1 MEFFNISW
9 KRLSFTSSCLI
20 AGVESNITLWQFLLE
35 LLLSKSHTHII
46 DWTENE
52 GEFKLLDAEEVAR
65 LWGERKN
72 KPHMNYDKLSRALRY
87 YYDKNIM
94 KKVNGKKFVYQ
105 FLAIP
110 DVSKTE
116 CTIPFLKKM
125 EAMSEGTSSWNLP
138 GAASFKP
145 YEYEKKHSP
154 SSTGGVK
161 TEKTSSNNAVSKA
174 STNKAA
180 KSYNFYNDN
189 DTASKV
195 IVPKVSSSYSSA
207 IAQNE
212 MHKQLVSLASAN
224 SNFFSMAAPVY
235 QLGLN
240 FPHYPAIILSEPM
253 NNSAETTMPKTKDMD
268 SVLTLS
274 FPRFAM
280 REPGAIAQ
288 MFPCMLGGG
297 SVQMMPISSLNL
309 TVSDDANSDSSLKQD
324 LGNIFPC
331 QQDEDSVNSNTV
343 QNLSVSSATANQ
355 TDGRIT
361 EERPRYK
368 TENCDNSVPTDLS
381 VSSTALDMTNSGE
394 APSGASPSSATQP
407 DAASS
412 NTSLSNETIS
422 TSEQKAAK
430 KLNIPPITIT
440 VHDTDAPDNVEE
452 DRPKLEESKEGV
464 RKSLPARSQE
474 KMWDLG
480 APRFGRRARLVETQ
494 TKTRFVSR
502 LRRVSR
508 PRCCSRPTT
517 RNCCIRI
524 LRLCSPA
531 WESLQTPALFLS
543 SPMIGQNTPIG
554 QLHFWSSLSPLANPS
569 PARPQGSASLFQF
582 PGFMTSHMTLS
593 PLAMPPLSLFDNLQT
608 PANVKTPS
616 KTLPVT

>member
-1 MEFFNISW
+1 MAECY
-9 KRLSFTSSCLI
+9 TSVLRNTVK
-20 AGVESNITLWQFLLE
+20 GVESNITLWQFLLE

-138 GAASFKP
+138 GSASFKP

-212 MHKQLVSLASAN
+212 MHKQLVSLASAS

-253 NNSAETTMPKTKDMD
+253 NNSAETTIPKTKDMD

-361 EERPRYK
+361 EERPQYK

-407 DAASS
+407 DAAPS

-440 VHDTDAPDNVEE
+440 VHDTDAPDHVEE
-452 DRPKLEESKEGV
+452 DRPS
-464 RKSLPARSQE
+464 SRSQKRASE
-474 KMWDLG
+474 NPFLPEAKKKCGILE
-480 APRFGRRARLVETQ
+480 RRGSDAAHGSS
-494 TKTRFVSR
+494 K
-502 LRRVSR
+502 
-508 PRCCSRPTT
+508 PKP
-517 RNCCIRI
+517 NP
-524 LRLCSPA
+524 LCLEASSGFSTPMLFSTYHQKLLHPNSSA
-531 WESLQTPALFLS
+531 LQSGMGSLQTPALFLS

-582 PGFMTSHMTLS
+582 PGFMNSHMTLS